1 MYEQAQ
7 EYFEQHGNLLV
18 PRVEEYKQLSSWI
31 KTQRRKYKTNNEKS
45 NLSKEQIERLEAIG
59 MVWDVIQ
66 HQWNTMYEQAKAY
79 YQQYGSLSIPDER
92 ETEYKQLRTWIQ
104 EQKLKYNSED
114 EADLSKEQI
123 EQLESIGIVWNANQ
137 ASYDNMYKQAQ
148 EYFEQHGDLLV
159 PRIEEYKA
167 LVNWIK
173 SQRRKYN
180 SENGLSQEEIES
192 LESIGMVWDAKQH
205 QWDTMYA
212 QVKAYYE
219 EHGNLSFPYNDKIYK
234 KLSTWIQNKK
244 SGYYGKGTCRLTEE
258 QVEQLRA
265 IGVIQDDDAEH
276 KESLEELEDK
286 LQSLSKK
293 KRQTSQLVE
302 DYQNLQQKT
311 SQDKGVEK

>member
-1 MYEQAQ
+1 MEEGKLTEQQKELLSIIEIDQEVKKDIDAKPKVKTKESPSKNDIWECMYE
-7 EYFEQHGNLLV
+7 
-18 PRVEEYKQLSSWI
+18 
-31 KTQRRKYKTNNEKS
+31 
-45 NLSKEQIERLEAIG
+45 
-59 MVWDVIQ
+59 
-66 HQWNTMYEQAKAY
+66 
-79 YQQYGSLSIPDER
+79 
-92 ETEYKQLRTWIQ
+92 
-104 EQKLKYNSED
+104 
-114 EADLSKEQI
+114 
-123 EQLESIGIVWNANQ
+123 
-137 ASYDNMYKQAQ
+137 QAQ